1 MRKFQWLSILV
12 HIWNQIDNFEA
23 TLILKFVIDFEEN
36 CSFGQKMLLMKYFK
50 DYIISFL
57 F

>member
-1 MRKFQWLSILV
+1 MGKFQWLSILV

-50 DYIISFL
+50 DYTISFL